1 MSKNIIKRGGVG
13 MIPSELIQQIAERSD
28 IVDIISGYTVLKRSG
43 RGATGL
49 CPFHNEKTPSFHV
62 SPEKQVY
69 HCFGCGAG
77 GSVINFVMQ
86 AENLT
91 FVDAVKFLGERAGI
105 SIPDDNSYDDR
116 LSKQRQRLLEANK
129 AAARFFYDVLLSDD
143 GKSAREYLLSRGLS
157 VETITKFGLG
167 FAPESWD
174 RLTKHLKSL
183 GFSDYEIMDSG
194 LVTQRQDKKSYYDRF
209 RNRVMFPIFD
219 VRGNV
224 IAFGGRVMDD
234 SKPKYLNSSD
244 TKVFDKSSNLF
255 ALNLAKKSE
264 SKTFVMV
271 EGYMDVIT
279 LHQHGVTTAVA
290 SLGTA
295 LTENHA
301 RLLKR
306 YAEEVVLCYDSD
318 EAGRNAAKRGLEI
331 LSAGGVKTRV
341 ITLEGAK
348 DPDEFCKKYGV
359 NAFLQAISGAK
370 TPLLYKIG
378 ILKAKYDI
386 NSPDEKI
393 EFLNE
398 AAKELA
404 KIYNPVERE
413 IYIKEV
419 SDMCQ
424 VSEKSLSSVVSRAM
438 NSNKRS
444 EDRKDKNE
452 ILKDL
457 KQRSVIAQSGGMIYQ
472 NEKKLVNLMF
482 YDYEAYEFITSN
494 YDINEITDEFLKE
507 MALKINMMRSDTK
520 ADPKEIDL
528 ISGFEP
534 ETAGKIADVLSIETH
549 FENKKAGAEQ
559 IITSL
564 NSAIRKRRLSEL
576 GKIGDLEKIKEIL
589 EQKKLNKE

>member
-264 SKTFVMV
+264 SKTFVVV

-331 LSAGGVKTRV
+331 LSA
-341 ITLEGAK
+341 
-348 DPDEFCKKYGV
+348 
-359 NAFLQAISGAK
+359 
-370 TPLLYKIG
+370 
-378 ILKAKYDI
+378 
-386 NSPDEKI
+386 
-393 EFLNE
+393 
-398 AAKELA
+398 
-404 KIYNPVERE
+404 
-413 IYIKEV
+413 
-419 SDMCQ
+419 
-424 VSEKSLSSVVSRAM
+424 
-438 NSNKRS
+438 
-444 EDRKDKNE
+444 
-452 ILKDL
+452 
-457 KQRSVIAQSGGMIYQ
+457 
-472 NEKKLVNLMF
+472 
-482 YDYEAYEFITSN
+482 
-494 YDINEITDEFLKE
+494 INEPVPMVKVLTAKNIMKGDEDYFNYLSTGDE
-507 MALKINMMRSDTK
+507 SKIR
-520 ADPKEIDL
+520 
-528 ISGFEP
+528 F
-534 ETAGKIADVLSIETH
+534 IEY
-549 FENKKAGAEQ
+549 
-559 IITSL
+559 
-564 NSAIRKRRLSEL
+564 EL
-576 GKIGDLEKIKEIL
+576 
-589 EQKKLNKE
+589 

>member
-1 MSKNIIKRGGVG
+1 
-13 MIPSELIQQIAERSD
+13 MIPGEIIQQITERSD
-28 IVDIISGYTVLKRSG
+28 IVDIISGYTSLKRSG
-43 RGATGL
+43 RSATGL

-62 SPEKQVY
+62 SPDKQVY

-77 GSVINFVMQ
+77 GSVINFIMQ

-91 FVDAVKFLGERAGI
+91 FIDAVKFLGERAGI
-105 SIPDDNSYDDR
+105 NIPEDNSYDDR
-116 LSKQRQRLLEANK
+116 LTKQRQRLLEANK
-129 AAARFFYDVLLSDD
+129 AAARFFYDVLLSED
-143 GKSAREYLLSRGLS
+143 GRKAREYLISRGLS
-157 VETITKFGLG
+157 SETITRFGLG

-174 RLTKHLKSL
+174 RLTKHLKGL

-194 LVTQRQDKKSYYDRF
+194 LVTQRQDKRSYYDRF

-255 ALNLAKKSE
+255 ALNLARKSDN
-264 SKTFVMV
+264 KVLIMV

-279 LHQHGVTTAVA
+279 LHQYGVTAAVA

-306 YAEEVVLCYDSD
+306 YADEVVLCYDSD

-331 LSAGGVKTRV
+331 LSSGGVKTRV

-348 DPDEFCKKYGV
+348 DPDEYCKKFGV
-359 NAFLQAISGAK
+359 DAFLRAISGAK

-378 ILKAKYDI
+378 LLKAKYDI
-386 NSPDEKI
+386 NSPDEKV

-398 AAKELA
+398 AARELA
-404 KIYNPVERE
+404 KMYNPVERE

-419 SDMCQ
+419 CAMCD
-424 VSEKSLSSVVSRAM
+424 VSEKSLAANVNKAM
-438 NSNKRS
+438 SANKKT
-444 EDRKDKNE
+444 EERKDKNE

-457 KQRSVIAQSGGMIYQ
+457 KQRSVISGSGGMIYQ

-482 YDYEAYEFITSN
+482 YDYEAFRFIIEN
-494 YDINEITDEFLKE
+494 YDINEMTDAFLKE
-507 MALKINMMRSDTK
+507 VALKILKMRENTK
-520 ADPKEIDL
+520 TDPKEIEL
-528 ISGFEP
+528 ISSFPP
-534 ETAGKIADVLSIETH
+534 EEAGKIADILSFELH
-549 FENKKAGAEQ
+549 FENKTAGAGQ
-559 IITSL
+559 IINSL
-564 NSAIRKRRLSEL
+564 NAAIRKQKLAQL
-576 GKIGDLEKIKEIL
+576 GKSGDLEKIKELL
-589 EQKKLNKE
+589 EQKKQNEE